1 MYRRNHIGYRLL
13 DAFFRSWALFALVF
27 FGVSSIVTTALILRG
42 KAYVAS
48 ASIRV
53 VPDNE
58 VSEVMGFEQRNWVS
72 AADRSVDR
80 FNDLMRNLLPGGFV
94 DETLQRARLRHP
106 MKIDASETDP
116 RFGALRKSVYA
127 ASTSKDVF
135 TIGIVWDDPEEAE
148 HLVESLQ
155 QRYIDDAGMARTLAT
170 ERVTAYLDTE
180 ISGVEARLRRAEQA
194 MIEFKRVH
202 QGQLPEA
209 QSSIAQQLQ
218 TLEEERS
225 LLLASAEDSTTRRH
239 AVEERLG
246 KVSPE
251 SILSQTM
258 ARESPLAGEV
268 RALERRK
275 REMVAAD
282 AYKSDIAV
290 IDEELESLRGRE
302 RELQRTSGGIAE
314 TQYQDNPEFRSLQL
328 SLTDLK
334 GEERARAA
342 RLGHLNE
349 QVARL
354 RAEVAR
360 FPAAE
365 KALNE
370 KTRAYE
376 SLQDFMKDLLK
387 KREQSQ
393 QRAHIARI
401 NATTNLVPLN
411 RVVAESTM
419 GTKKKLLTG
428 LIGVALGTFLGLLLI
443 LLREW
448 VDPTLRYESDA
459 RRLLGVPVL
468 ASLPAHKPAPKRK
481 KLRRAA

>member
-13 DAFFRSWALFALVF
+13 DAFFRSWVLFTLVF
-27 FGVSSIVTTALILRG
+27 FGVASIVTTALILRG
-42 KAYVAS
+42 NTYVAS

-53 VPDNE
+53 MPENE
-58 VSEVMGFEQRNWVS
+58 VSEVMGFTQRNWVS
-72 AADRSVDR
+72 ASDLSVER

-94 DETLQRARLRHP
+94 DEALQRSRLRRP
-106 MKIDASETDP
+106 IKIDATESDP
-116 RFGALRKSVYA
+116 RFGALRKNVYA

-148 HLVESLQ
+148 RLVSALQ
-155 QRYIDDAGMARTLAT
+155 DRYIDDAGMAKTIAT

-194 MIEFKRVH
+194 IIEFKRGH

-209 QSSIAQQLQ
+209 QASIAQQLQ

-225 LLLASAEDSTTRRH
+225 LLLASAEDSSTRRR
-239 AVEERLG
+239 AVEDRLG

-251 SILSQTM
+251 SILSQTQT
-258 ARESPLAGEV
+258 RESPLASEI
-268 RALERRK
+268 RALDRRR

-290 IDEELESLRGRE
+290 VEQELTELRDRE
-302 RELQRTSGGIAE
+302 RALQKASGGITE

-349 QVARL
+349 QVERL
-354 RAEVAR
+354 RREVAR

-376 SLQDFMKDLLK
+376 SLQDFLKDLLK
-387 KREQSQ
+387 RREQSQ

-401 NATTNLVPLN
+401 TATTSLVPLN

-419 GTKKKLLTG
+419 GAKKKLITG

-448 VDPTLRYESDA
+448 ADPTLRYESDA
-459 RRLLGVPVL
+459 QRLLGVPVL
-468 ASLPAHKPAPKRK
+468 ASLPAHRPAPKK
-481 KLRRAA
+481 KHLRRAA